1 MTISAPGP
9 RYPSLDIVRGVAVM
23 GILAMNIQA
32 FALPEIDYF
41 MPIGP
46 KSEGAANQIS
56 WLIDYIFFNGK
67 MRSLFSILF
76 GASCLLIIDRAIAN
90 GHSPAKVHYSRMIWL
105 FLFGLAHL
113 ILIWWGDIL
122 AQYALAG
129 MILYAARNLSVKVLW
144 RWVAAMFVI
153 EFLMFGVNSVLGTLM
168 YSGVMPSSI
177 APEMVANMGD
187 MFTLD
192 AATYNDE
199 LALMRGGYAAIVA
212 DRWSMIGE
220 TAIFWVLM
228 MPATLGLMF
237 IGMALYKNGFLIGE
251 WAADRYRRVA
261 AWTLGIGLPVSIVM
275 GFWAMQSGGEPIVS
289 FAINLGYGAMFQIIM
304 AIGYA
309 AVLILWWQT
318 GGKDGQIAAVLA
330 RTGQMAFTNYLG
342 TSIIMTSIFYGYGLG
357 LFGQV
362 ERFALW
368 AFVLAA
374 WAAMM
379 AGSWYWLGR
388 YQYGPLEWLWRSL
401 ARAKVQPM
409 RRSRT

>member
-1 MTISAPGP
+1 MTLTAPGP
-9 RYPSLDIVRGVAVM
+9 RYPTLDIVRGVAVM

-32 FALPEIDYF
+32 FALPEIAYF

-46 KSEGAANQIS
+46 QSEGSANQIS
-56 WLIDYIFFNGK
+56 WLIDYVFFNGK
-67 MRSLFSILF
+67 MRALFSILF

-90 GHSPAKVHYSRMIWL
+90 GHSPAKVHYSRMMWL

-129 MILYAARNLSVKVLW
+129 MILYAARNLSVKALW

-168 YSGVMPSSI
+168 YSGIIPSSI
-177 APEMVANMGD
+177 APEMVANMGE

-192 AATYNDE
+192 AATYNEE

-220 TAIFWVLM
+220 SAIFWVLM

-237 IGMALYKNGFLIGE
+237 IGMALYKNGFLVGE

-261 AWTLGIGLPVSIVM
+261 AWTLSLGLLVSTVM
-275 GFWAMQSGGEPIVS
+275 GFWAMQSGGAPIVS
-289 FAINLGYGAMFQIIM
+289 FAINLGYGSMFQIIM

-309 AVLILWWQT
+309 ALIILWWQT
-318 GGKDGQIAAVLA
+318 GGRESKLAKVLA

-342 TSIIMTSIFYGYGLG
+342 TSIIMSSIFYGYGLG

-379 AGSWYWLGR
+379 AGSWYWLAR
-388 YQYGPLEWLWRSL
+388 YQYGLLEWLWRSL
-401 ARAKVQPM
+401 ARAKLQPM
-409 RRSRT
+409 RRSQT

>member
-1 MTISAPGP
+1 MTITAPSP
-9 RYPSLDIVRGVAVM
+9 RYPTLDIVRGVAVM

-32 FALPEIDYF
+32 FALPEIAYF

-46 KSEGAANQIS
+46 HSEGSANQIS
-56 WLIDYIFFNGK
+56 WFIDYVLFNGK
-67 MRSLFSILF
+67 MRALFSILF

-90 GHSPAKVHYSRMIWL
+90 GQLPAKVHYSRMLWL

-129 MILYAARNLSVKVLW
+129 MILYSARNLSVKALW

-168 YSGVMPSSI
+168 YSGLIPSSI
-177 APEMVANMGD
+177 APEMVANMGE

-192 AATYNDE
+192 NATYTDE

-220 TAIFWVLM
+220 SAIFWVLM

-237 IGMALYKNGFLIGE
+237 IGMALYKNGFLTGE
-251 WAADRYRRVA
+251 WAVDRYRRVA
-261 AWTLGIGLPVSIVM
+261 VWTMGIGLPVSIAM
-275 GFWAMQSGGEPIVS
+275 GFWAMQSGGAPMVS
-289 FAINLGYGAMFQIIM
+289 FAINLGYGSLFQIIM
-304 AIGYA
+304 AVGYA
-309 AVLILWWQT
+309 ALIIWWWKT
-318 GGKDGQIAAVLA
+318 GGSGGTAAQVLA

-342 TSIIMTSIFYGYGLG
+342 TSIVMTTIFYGYGLG

-368 AFVLAA
+368 GFVLAA

-379 AGSWYWLGR
+379 AGSWFWLAR
-388 YQYGPLEWLWRSL
+388 YQYGPLEWVWRSL
-401 ARAKVQPM
+401 ARGKVQPM